1 MPNKDTKP
9 HREKLLEEYEDSLFK
24 LAMYDLAAEEGKLLL
39 EENKKLK
46 NDPDFQPGEAAYQK
60 FAEQLDIHLKKKE
73 AHTTRR
79 NRPKLLSKFAIA
91 ASIAVL
97 LLFTTVASVEAVRLR
112 VLNFLVDVRQEYTS
126 FSLKESENNSYSETP
141 AVNWSKSYV
150 PTYIPEGYEV
160 SSISD
165 GSLSKIIEF
174 VNSQG
179 SLITY
184 MELSEGNKILLD
196 TENASDFETIKINE
210 HEGSMVMKNFLVTII
225 WAMDE
230 RMFLI
235 RGEVEKNAVIKMA
248 EGVKYVD

>member
-46 NDPDFQPGEAAYQK
+46 NDPDFQPSEAAYQK

-73 AHTTRR
+73 AYITRQ
-79 NRPKLLSKFAIA
+79 NKPKLLSKFAIV
-91 ASIAVL
+91 ASIAVI
-97 LLFTTVASVEAVRLR
+97 LLFTTVASVEAVRLK

-150 PTYIPEGYEV
+150 PTYIPDGYEV
-160 SSISD
+160 SSTTYNEQVK
-165 GSLSKIIEF
+165 KIIFKDQE
-174 VNSQG
+174 G
-179 SLITY
+179 SLIIYT
-184 MELSEGNKILLD
+184 LLNEATNPGVD
-196 TENASDFETIKINE
+196 TENASLLKTININGHEGTLIIKNSIVTIVWVIDGNLFVLQTETSEDTAIKI
-210 HEGSMVMKNFLVTII
+210 
-225 WAMDE
+225 
-230 RMFLI
+230 
-235 RGEVEKNAVIKMA
+235 A
-248 EGVKYVD
+248 EGVEYID